1 MSGSAASAAANV
13 ANIPTFTWF
22 DSVSKIPDLD
32 TYLSDASAKGKAEGK
47 KYLVQIVVY
56 DLPDRDC
63 AALAS
68 NGEFSIADNGEA
80 NYRGYIDDLT
90 AIIASEFLSWLFQI

>member
-1 MSGSAASAAANV
+1 MKV
-13 ANIPTFTWF
+13 AQIPTFTWF
-22 DSVSKIPDLD
+22 DVIAKTSTLG
-32 TYLSDASAKGKAEGK
+32 TYLAEASALQKSSGK

-68 NGEFSIADNGEA
+68 NGEFSIANNGLN
-80 NYRGYIDDLT
+80 NYKGYIDKL
-90 AIIASEFLSWLFQI
+90 AAEIKSIYNLINFLAFH